1 MKTMDNF
8 DLKKYL
14 AENRL
19 LKETTKLTP
28 QEKEIFDDITS
39 SLNEGMFDDV
49 LEKVKKYA
57 RKGLMTVALLSA
69 LAAPNLGF
77 SQAQQQQ
84 LKDVAQTEMSTNEI
98 SRMKKI
104 SVVTTAL
111 SKYKSGRDL
120 NKLDDYLKQDLNK
133 VKGGIQDADQLV
145 NIFDFNTAA
154 LQAYVPSAF

>member
-1 MKTMDNF
+1 
-8 DLKKYL
+8 
-14 AENRL
+14 
-19 LKETTKLTP
+19 
-28 QEKEIFDDITS
+28 
-39 SLNEGMFDDV
+39 MFDDV

-104 SVVTTAL
+104 GIVTTAL
-111 SKYKSGRDL
+111 GKYKMGRDL
-120 NKLDDYLKQDLNK
+120 DKLETFEGKYLKQDLNK
-133 VKGGIQDADQLV
+133 IKGGIQDADQLV

-154 LQAYVPSAF
+154 LQAYVPLAF